1 MPLRVLVL
9 LLIYNSRLG
18 LFDDGLPIALPLYVQ
33 DFFLSEVG
41 ACRLAAF
48 TIIQVLDDSKLLPL
62 GFPPAWFAP
71 LIFTFCYTPPCAD
84 HTNERFSFRDAILLK
99 NATDLCSTNIAL
111 CYLHLES
118 IKHKILHQLYHNS
131 VFLELVTVWNSRV
144 TFAIDCLCY
153 SFLCQNEFRF
163 GR

>member
-62 GFPPAWFAP
+62 GFPPAWIAP
-71 LIFTFCYTPPCAD
+71 LIFTFCYIPPCAD
-84 HTNERFSFRDAILLK
+84 HTNERFSF
-99 NATDLCSTNIAL
+99 S
-111 CYLHLES
+111 
-118 IKHKILHQLYHNS
+118 
-131 VFLELVTVWNSRV
+131 
-144 TFAIDCLCY
+144 
-153 SFLCQNEFRF
+153 
-163 GR
+163 

>member
-48 TIIQVLDDSKLLPL
+48 TIIQVLDDSNLLPL

-111 CYLHLES
+111 RYLHLES

-131 VFLELVTVWNSRV
+131 VFLELVTV
-144 TFAIDCLCY
+144 
-153 SFLCQNEFRF
+153 
-163 GR
+163 